1 MKTVS
6 DAGLK
11 PSVAYHNLSPAEL
24 YEKALL
30 YEPGTHM
37 VSSGALAT
45 LSGAKTG
52 RCPRDKRVVRE
63 DANEKDIWWGEGSP
77 NFEMDER
84 YVLLLLPAGV
94 RHGSP
99 HRTFLLNRERAVD
112 YLNML
117 DRVYVFDGFAGW
129 DPETRIKIRVV
140 CARVR
145 VVDVL

>member
-1 MKTVS
+1 MCTTLLRTHPPITHFPQRVVGYHRVEPKGSRFMKTVS

-63 DANEKDIWWGEGSP
+63 EATEKDIWWGEGSP

-84 YVLLLLPAGV
+84 YVDSLWG
-94 RHGSP
+94 
-99 HRTFLLNRERAVD
+99 
-112 YLNML
+112 
-117 DRVYVFDGFAGW
+117 
-129 DPETRIKIRVV
+129 
-140 CARVR
+140 
-145 VVDVL
+145 